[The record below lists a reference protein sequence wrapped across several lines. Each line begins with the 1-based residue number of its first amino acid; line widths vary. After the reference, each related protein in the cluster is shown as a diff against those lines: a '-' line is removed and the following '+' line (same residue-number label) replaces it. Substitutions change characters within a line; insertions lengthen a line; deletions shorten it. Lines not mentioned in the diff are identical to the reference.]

1 MKNKTIRFK
10 YSQFVNL
17 SRTRLRSC
25 VVLQF
30 SKTNTNEMLHYQ
42 HLEQDNCVDMC
53 WNLLILMMELFVEG
67 SG

>member
-1 MKNKTIRFK
+1 
-10 YSQFVNL
+10 
-17 SRTRLRSC
+17 
-25 VVLQF
+25 
-30 SKTNTNEMLHYQ
+30 MLHYQ

>member
-1 MKNKTIRFK
+1 MKNKTIRFE

-17 SRTRLRSC
+17 SRTRLRSR

-42 HLEQDNCVDMC
+42 NLEQDNCVDVC